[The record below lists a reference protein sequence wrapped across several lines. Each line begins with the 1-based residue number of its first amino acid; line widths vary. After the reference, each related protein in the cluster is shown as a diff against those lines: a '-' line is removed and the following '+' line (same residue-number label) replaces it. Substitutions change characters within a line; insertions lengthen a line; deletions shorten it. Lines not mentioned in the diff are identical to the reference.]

1 MVTADGRDRRP
12 RLAAVES
19 GPGPC
24 RETGETRTGGPCR
37 VTVAT
42 ELTTKENAA
51 AVATAHVTR
60 EGTTFVVTT
69 EKDLRVGVG
78 KTPPIAI
85 SPTAATKTCPPPAA
99 SEPPPAPGRRPDPPR
114 RAHGGERHRD

>member
-1 MVTADGRDRRP
+1 MMTADGRDRRP

-24 RETGETRTGGPCR
+24 RGTGETRTGGPCR

-85 SPTAATKTCPPPAA
+85 SPTAATKTCPPPPRERTLPRPGEATR
-99 SEPPPAPGRRPDPPR
+99 PPPPCARW
-114 RAHGGERHRD
+114 